1 MFFLCV
7 RFGLSYLFRCGI
19 LLYVDL
25 FLLGGVSDFLI
36 ALLFAFVCTCFL
48 VYYMCSNVGL
58 AYVGVFFVM
67 CGAR

>member
-1 MFFLCV
+1 MFFLCSV
-7 RFGLSYLFRCGI
+7 RVVVLVPMWDFIVRRCI
-19 LLYVDL
+19 LLS
-25 FLLGGVSDFLI
+25 GVSDFLI